1 MEKKISE
8 NHWCSFAIYGGLN
21 VNILKGKN
29 IFIVCYIVIVPQ
41 FQAGGFVAVAFLF
54 EDFSSMFMY
63 GEVFFYIL
71 MLLCP
76 CFMEDRLWIKF
87 ESILVTLTDGVK
99 KSTFAR
105 TCVHI
110 SLGPHTQAQMLP
122 QGLCPFVHSPGE

>member
-1 MEKKISE
+1 M
-8 NHWCSFAIYGGLN
+8 
-21 VNILKGKN
+21 
-29 IFIVCYIVIVPQ
+29 CYIIIVPK
-41 FQAGGFVAVAFLF
+41 FQSGGFVAVAFLF
-54 EDFSSMFMY
+54 EDFSSIFMY

-110 SLGPHTQAQMLP
+110 CTRSTYTSPDASTVALSLCAR
-122 QGLCPFVHSPGE
+122 SR